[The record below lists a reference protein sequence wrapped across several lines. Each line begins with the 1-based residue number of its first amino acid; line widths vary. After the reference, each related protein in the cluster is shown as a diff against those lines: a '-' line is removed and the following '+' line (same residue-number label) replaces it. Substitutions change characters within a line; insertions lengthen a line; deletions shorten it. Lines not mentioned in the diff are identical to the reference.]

1 MVAFYTIFSQN
12 TARIDSVIRVDL
24 FPARLYFF
32 FPLLLWV
39 RNRQQW
45 NQHQLIQYLLTGHRG
60 EGTGLEAGMSIS
72 MWKAT
77 WQGGL
82 ERPGISCQRC
92 NSRELTRFASTR
104 VGVRRT
110 NWVST
115 CEVLSTALD
124 KRYFLSVIFHLLP
137 TSVSLPSPMD
147 SIWIRL
153 HLLIIPTSTPFSI
166 PAAVLGQAGP
176 CTVETLIQA
185 SSHSLFCVFYLYQN
199 KIHLLELHFRPQ
211 SSLCKALWGP
221 NYSPIKF

>member
-1 MVAFYTIFSQN
+1 
-12 TARIDSVIRVDL
+12 
-24 FPARLYFF
+24 
-32 FPLLLWV
+32 
-39 RNRQQW
+39 
-45 NQHQLIQYLLTGHRG
+45 
-60 EGTGLEAGMSIS
+60 
-72 MWKAT
+72 MWKST

-92 NSRELTRFASTR
+92 NSGELTRFASTR

-137 TSVSLPSPMD
+137 TSVSLPNPMD
-147 SIWIRL
+147 SIWIRS
-153 HLLIIPTSTPFSI
+153 HPLIIPTSPPFSI
-166 PAAVLGQAGP
+166 PAAVLCQAGP
-176 CTVETLIQA
+176 CIVETLTPT
-185 SSHSLFCVFYLYQN
+185 SSHSLFCVFYLYQD

-221 NYSPIKF
+221 NYPPNKILATTGLLGWLPWCPPKMAQIHLSQALERQNYNGWWLNAVPNFGMV